1 MNSNKKI
8 ILTSIIFS
16 IICLIFIVLII
27 YPLFRDIK
35 RNSIALISQKKEIVL
50 LENKIRDLK
59 EFEKIYKENQQNF
72 KKIDRLFYNP
82 EVPTEIKKF
91 ADFLRKTALDS
102 QIWLGEEILPPSPK
116 VTLAADPWPSVN
128 FQLAFQG
135 SLSNVAKFLG
145 KLESTPYLIEVLN
158 LTMRKLT
165 EKEIEDITRRV
176 EKEGKGKIPSP
187 GDINANLFIKVFT
200 R

>member
-8 ILTSIIFS
+8 ILTSTIFS

-27 YPLFRDIK
+27 YPLFSDIK
-35 RNSIALISQKKEIVL
+35 RNSTALISQKREIVL
-50 LENKIRDLK
+50 LENKIGDLK
-59 EFEKIYKENQQNF
+59 EFEKIYKDNQQNF
-72 KKIDRLFYNP
+72 EKIDRLFYDP

-91 ADFLRKTALDS
+91 ADFLRKIAVDS
-102 QIWLGEEILPPSPK
+102 QIWLGKEIPPSSPK
-116 VTLAADPWPSVN
+116 VTLAGDSWPSVT

-135 SLSNVAKFLG
+135 SLSNVAKFLE
-145 KLESTPYLIEVLN
+145 KLESAPYLIEVLN

-176 EKEGKGKIPSP
+176 EREGKGRIPSP
-187 GDINANLFIKVFT
+187 SDISANLSIKVFA